1 MEYPEPMVTISLSEY
16 LSLKDNINTEKI
28 NHDDYVELFYIIKQY
43 YTQFIAFNN
52 GSGFIPEKTEIFIE
66 KIKDSFYIKKNK

>member
-28 NHDDYVELFYIIKQY
+28 NKDDYLELLEIVKNYINEY
-43 YTQFIAFNN
+43 NRFID
-52 GSGFIPEKTEIFIE
+52 GSGFIPENPEMFIK
-66 KIKDSFYIKKNK
+66 KIMNTYYIKKNK

>member
-28 NHDDYVELFYIIKQY
+28 NKDDYIELLEIVKNYVNEYNK
-43 YTQFIAFNN
+43 FIA
-52 GSGFIPEKTEIFIE
+52 GSGYIPENPEMFIK
-66 KIKDSFYIKKNK
+66 KIMNTYYIKKNK